1 MKLNG
6 KNYFSREANL
16 EFMSV
21 SQFKAFDK
29 CEASALA
36 ELKGEWKRETTPAM
50 LVGSLVDSYFEGTF
64 DTFIDEHPEVLR
76 KDGMLK
82 ADYQK
87 AEKIVQRIA
96 DDPEFMS
103 MLSGDKQVIM
113 TGEIDGVPVKI
124 KMDSYFSGQQIVD
137 LKVMKDFEPIWKEG
151 QKMPWFAA
159 WGYDLQGAVY
169 QEIVFQNT
177 GKRLPFYLAA
187 ATKEKETDI
196 QGIHIPQEYLDER
209 LGYFKG
215 MVRRFQDIKDG
226 LTEPEKCGKC
236 DYCKATKKF
245 EIVDASDIYYDME

>member
-1 MKLNG
+1 MKLNDE
-6 KNYFSREANL
+6 NYYSKQANL
-16 EFMSV
+16 EYMSV

-29 CEASALA
+29 CEAAALA
-36 ELKGEWKRETTPAM
+36 ELKGEWEREATPAM
-50 LVGSLVDSYFEGTF
+50 LIGSLVDAYFEGTYE
-64 DTFIDEHPEVLR
+64 TFLEMHPEVMR
-76 KDGMLK
+76 RDGALK
-82 ADYQK
+82 ADFVK
-87 AEKIVQRIA
+87 AEKVAKRIEA
-96 DDPEFMS
+96 EPDFME
-103 MLSGDKQVIM
+103 MLSGEKQVIM
-113 TGEIDGVPVKI
+113 TGEIEGVPVKI
-124 KMDSYFSGQQIVD
+124 KMDSYFSGQKIVD
-137 LKVMKDFEPIWKEG
+137 LKVMKDFEPIWKDG

-169 QEIVFQNT
+169 QEIVYQNT
-177 GKRLPFYLAA
+177 GKRLSFYLAA